1 MTMQTQAAVA
11 EAIPEIEPD
20 MEDMA
25 AQESPGVEVGSE
37 EAAESEAAIAD
48 VPESAELPAPGDEP
62 EALAEP
68 GDAESEAQAAA
79 PVATI
84 TRHPRADRNQ
94 HLRIVEAV
102 LFAAA
107 EPVDATYIG
116 GFLPDGTDVAA
127 LLADLQ
133 ANFANRGVN
142 LVEVAGKWLFRT
154 SEDLGYILR
163 REKVEER
170 KLSKAAMETLA
181 IIAYHQP
188 VTRAEIEDIRGVAI
202 SKGTLDQLLEIGWV
216 RMRGRRKTPGRPVT
230 YGTTDAFLSHFGL
243 NEVSDLPGL
252 QELKGAGLLDANLP
266 PGFDIPMPKSGD
278 ELAPDEEPLD
288 GTEEQIP
295 LEMHLPE
302 QAEGGEPE
310 AS

>member
-1 MTMQTQAAVA
+1 MTMQTQAVAA
-11 EAIPEIEPD
+11 EAAIED
-20 MEDMA
+20 EEAMA
-25 AQESPGVEVGSE
+25 HE
-37 EAAESEAAIAD
+37 EAAAAD
-48 VPESAELPAPGDEP
+48 VPGDAPGEEEVVAIITEEVTEIEMVIEEASDEVP
-62 EALAEP
+62 EGETEDQP
-68 GDAESEAQAAA
+68 S
-79 PVATI
+79 ATV

-94 HLRIVEAV
+94 HLRIVEAI
-102 LFAAA
+102 LFATA
-107 EPVDATYIG
+107 EPVDVAHLKGY
-116 GFLPDGTDVAA
+116 LPEGTDIAG

-133 ANFANRGVN
+133 ANYTNRGVN

-154 SEDLGYILR
+154 SDDLSYLLR

-230 YGTTDAFLSHFGL
+230 YGTTDAFLGHFGL
-243 NEVSDLPGL
+243 NEVADLPGL

-266 PGFDIPMPKSGD
+266 PGFDIPMPKSSD
-278 ELAPDEEPLD
+278 DLLPDEDPLD
-288 GTEEQIP
+288 GTETDQLP
-295 LEMHLPE
+295 LEMHL
-302 QAEGGEPE
+302 AEVPDEPGAE
-310 AS
+310 

>member
-1 MTMQTQAAVA
+1 MTMQTQAVAA
-11 EAIPEIEPD
+11 EAAVDETGEDGRPGEEEVVAVVTEEVTEIEIVLE
-20 MEDMA
+20 ED
-25 AQESPGVEVGSE
+25 
-37 EAAESEAAIAD
+37 AAET
-48 VPESAELPAPGDEP
+48 PEGESDDQPSAT
-62 EALAEP
+62 
-68 GDAESEAQAAA
+68 
-79 PVATI
+79 V

-94 HLRIVEAV
+94 HLRIVEAI
-102 LFAAA
+102 LFATA
-107 EPVDATYIG
+107 EPVDVAYLKTH
-116 GFLPDGTDVAA
+116 LPEGTDVAG

-133 ANFANRGVN
+133 ANYANRGVN

-154 SEDLGYILR
+154 SDDLSYLLR

-230 YGTTDAFLSHFGL
+230 YGTTEGFLSHFGL
-243 NEVSDLPGL
+243 NEVGDLPGL

-266 PGFDIPMPKSGD
+266 PGFDIPMPRSSD
-278 ELAPDEEPLD
+278 DLLPDEEPLD
-288 GTEEQIP
+288 GTETDQLP

-302 QAEGGEPE
+302 ASEEPG
-310 AS
+310 SD

>member
-1 MTMQTQAAVA
+1 MTMQTQAVAA
-11 EAIPEIEPD
+11 EAAID
-20 MEDMA
+20 EDEA
-25 AQESPGVEVGSE
+25 IAHEAGD
-37 EAAESEAAIAD
+37 EAAEGRPGEEEVVAIITEEVTEIEMVLEVQAD
-48 VPESAELPAPGDEP
+48 EVPEGETGDQPSAT
-62 EALAEP
+62 
-68 GDAESEAQAAA
+68 
-79 PVATI
+79 V

-94 HLRIVEAV
+94 HLRIVEAI
-102 LFAAA
+102 LFATA
-107 EPVDATYIG
+107 EPVDVAHLKAY
-116 GFLPDGTDVAA
+116 LPEGTDIPG

-133 ANFANRGVN
+133 ANYANRGVN

-154 SEDLGYILR
+154 SDDLSYLLR

-230 YGTTDAFLSHFGL
+230 YGTTDQFLSHFGL
-243 NEVSDLPGL
+243 NEVGDLPGL

-266 PGFDIPMPKSGD
+266 PGFDIPMPRAGD
-278 ELAPDEEPLD
+278 DLLPDEDPLD
-288 GTEEQIP
+288 GTETDQLP

-302 QAEGGEPE
+302 AASEEPGTE
-310 AS
+310 